1 MLNGNTVASVRNVSS
16 ESWRETLVNQQREF
30 LTLKETQAMLCAEHM
45 GDELKYMGTATV
57 VRDMD
62 YMSKLLEG
70 DDALMSVG
78 MPVSSVHVD

>member
-1 MLNGNTVASVRNVSS
+1 
-16 ESWRETLVNQQREF
+16 
-30 LTLKETQAMLCAEHM
+30 MLCAEHM